1 MLQIS
6 NPISFTAWPI
16 ERFREEATKAIN
28 ESKEIKPGAELPEDL
43 KKNIERTISTAA
55 GTNPAERTKE
65 IIALHNLLKKEY
77 EKHKGADELISSIDI
92 SI

>member
-43 KKNIERTISTAA
+43 KKNIFDQS
-55 GTNPAERTKE
+55 
-65 IIALHNLLKKEY
+65 KK
-77 EKHKGADELISSIDI
+77 SF
-92 SI
+92 